1 MRLWKWIKSW
11 FVEPPPEPLP
21 PLPEITG
28 PTGLKPF
35 Y

>member
-11 FVEPPPEPLP
+11 FVEPPPKPLP
-21 PLPEITG
+21 PLTPITG
-28 PTGLKPF
+28 PTGLRPF